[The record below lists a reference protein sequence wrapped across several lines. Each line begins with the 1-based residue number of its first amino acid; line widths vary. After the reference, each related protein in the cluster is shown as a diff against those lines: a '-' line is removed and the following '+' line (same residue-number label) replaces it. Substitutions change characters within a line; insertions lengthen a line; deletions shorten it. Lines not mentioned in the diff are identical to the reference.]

1 LEIVNLKRGT
11 EMKTA
16 QIILT
21 IWITILLQG
30 CVTSSNYL
38 TIEQLQEK
46 ALLDDAQAQYK
57 LARYYEHKKNFQES
71 LMWYE
76 KSASKE
82 YASAQNELG
91 NIYKESRLGI
101 KKDLDKAFKWY
112 KKASDNGYFD
122 AINNLGY
129 MYDLGLG
136 TKQDYLKAAELYELA
151 ASQGSIRAMYNLG
164 IMYKQGQG
172 VEKDMIQ
179 AYKWFDLARYYTLTS
194 KNITLKWSIRKQ
206 WDELETTMSNHDK
219 KIAKSLATKWQK
231 ELME

>member
-1 LEIVNLKRGT
+1 MKIV
-11 EMKTA
+11 
-16 QIILT
+16 QIILM
-21 IWITILLQG
+21 IWIIILAQG

-57 LARYYEHKKNFQES
+57 LAIYYEYNKNFQEA

-82 YASAQNELG
+82 YTPAQNELG
-91 NIYKESRLGI
+91 NIYLEGRLGI
-101 KKDLDKAFKWY
+101 EKDLDKAFEWY
-112 KKASDNGYFD
+112 QKASDNGYFD

-136 TKQDYLKAAELYELA
+136 TKQDYLKAAKLYELA

-172 VEKDMIQ
+172 VKKDMIQ
-179 AYKWFDLARYYTLTS
+179 AYKWLDLARFYTLTS
-194 KNITLKWSIRKQ
+194 KNMTLKWSIRKQ
-206 WDELETTMSNHDK
+206 WDKLESTMSHSDK
-219 KIAKSLATKWQK
+219 EIARSLATKWQK
-231 ELME
+231 ELKNL